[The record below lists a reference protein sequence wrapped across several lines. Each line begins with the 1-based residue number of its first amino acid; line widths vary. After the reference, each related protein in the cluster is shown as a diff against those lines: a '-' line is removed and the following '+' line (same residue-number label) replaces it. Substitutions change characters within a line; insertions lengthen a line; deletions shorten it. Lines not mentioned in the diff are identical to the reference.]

1 MILNEKND
9 CVLKNTKKKGLE
21 SNCISGLIY
30 CVRIDQ
36 QIRPAFVCKNN
47 YKWHFPNNVR
57 ETKPQII

>member
-1 MILNEKND
+1 LNEKND
-9 CVLKNTKKKGLE
+9 CVLKNTKKIRLGIKPHIRPNL
-21 SNCISGLIY
+21 LRAY
-30 CVRIDQ
+30 IDQ